1 MEYSSK
7 QGKIIMS
14 EYGRN
19 IQQMVTHALTIEDK
33 EERALCV
40 KTIIHTMGN
49 LFPYLRDI
57 NDFRHKLWDHL
68 AIMSDFG
75 LDIDFP
81 YEKPEPET
89 FVTRPDTV
97 PYNQGEVKKLH
108 YGRMIENMIQGA
120 STIENEDERNQF
132 IVLLANQMKKNYMI
146 WNKDNVED
154 TKILKDLYR
163 MSEGKIDLSAE
174 ELKLLT
180 SKDILNK
187 RPNGNNKN
195 NNRGQQK
202 RNNNNNN
209 NNNKKR

>member
-1 MEYSSK
+1 MEYSTK
-7 QGKIIMS
+7 QEQIIMT

-19 IQQMVTHALTIEDK
+19 IQQMVNHALTIEKK
-33 EERALCV
+33 EERSLCV
-40 KTIIHTMGN
+40 KTIIQTMGN

-68 AIMSDFG
+68 AIMSNFQ

-81 YEKPEPET
+81 YEKPAPET
-89 FVTRPDTV
+89 FATHPENI
-97 PYNQGEVKKLH
+97 PYNQGMVKRLH
-108 YGRMIENMIQGA
+108 YGRMVETMIA
-120 STIENEDERNQF
+120 KVNELQNQEERNQF
-132 IVLLANQMKKNYMI
+132 IVALANQMKKNYLI
-146 WNKDNVED
+146 WNKETVED
-154 TKILKDLYR
+154 SKILKDLYN

-187 RPNGNNKN
+187 RPNGGNKN

-202 RNNNNNN
+202 RNNNN
-209 NNNKKR
+209 KKR